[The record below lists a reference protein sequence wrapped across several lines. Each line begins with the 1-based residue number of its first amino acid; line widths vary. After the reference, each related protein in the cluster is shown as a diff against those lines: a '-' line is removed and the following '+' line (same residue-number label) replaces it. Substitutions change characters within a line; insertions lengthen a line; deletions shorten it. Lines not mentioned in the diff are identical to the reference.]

1 MNIIEAKDK
10 LKKNGYTWFQLE
22 EFDKEFYKWLL
33 PFHCNEEK
41 NLKKYFSS
49 LLSNLTNSG
58 RGPHMTLRENF
69 NIHEE
74 ALTKKNEILNS
85 VKYSE
90 IDKLRISQMWYYSD
104 LNVIINKDE
113 EIDRFKN
120 YIKNLMMYFFD
131 FDETQEYCLFAP
143 MFTYY
148 DEGCK
153 LQNHSDGTG
162 TGRICALLIYLN
174 ETYDEK
180 DGGILVLNNNEK
192 VIPTFGK
199 VAIIDLQ
206 TFDIPHMVTE
216 VTGGIGRYA
225 ILSFVKRKEDEFIHS
240 YADRK
245 KSLI

>member
-10 LKKNGYTWFQLE
+10 LKNDGYTWFQLE

-33 PFHCNEEK
+33 PFQCNEEK

-49 LLSNLTNSG
+49 LLSNLTSNCG
-58 RGPHMTLRENF
+58 GPHLTVRESF
-69 NIHEE
+69 GTHDE
-74 ALTKKNEILNS
+74 ALTKKNELLNS

-90 IDKLRISQMWYYSD
+90 IDKFRVSQMWYYSD
-104 LNVIINKDE
+104 LNVILPAAE
-113 EIDRFKN
+113 EIDKFKN

-180 DGGILVLNNNEK
+180 DGGVLVLNNNEK

-206 TFDIPHMVTE
+206 TFDVPHMVTE
-216 VTGGIGRYA
+216 VTGGMGRYA

-245 KSLI
+245 KV